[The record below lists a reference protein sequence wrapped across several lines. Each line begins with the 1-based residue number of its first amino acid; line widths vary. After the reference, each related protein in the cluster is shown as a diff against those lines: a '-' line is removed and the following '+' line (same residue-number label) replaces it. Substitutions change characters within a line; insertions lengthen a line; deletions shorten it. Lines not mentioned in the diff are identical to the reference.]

1 MIDNTDTIAA
11 IATPPGRGG
20 IGIIRISGP
29 RALSIA
35 DSITGEKPV
44 SRQAKY
50 CGFKDSSGEI
60 LDTGIAIYF
69 PAPASYTGEDVVELQ
84 GHGGQVI
91 LNCVLEQTLK
101 LGARPARA
109 GEFTERAFHNG
120 KLDLLQAEAVADL
133 IDSSSNEAARS
144 AMRSLNGEFSTRI
157 DVLLGDLI
165 QIRVFVEGALDFP
178 EEEIDK
184 LSGSDVREKIALTL
198 KQTNTILKEARQG
211 QVLKDGINVAIIGPP
226 NVGKSSLLN
235 VLSRTDRAIVTPTPG
250 TTRDM
255 LEDNILIDGVPV
267 NIVDTAGIRESND
280 SIEQEGIRRAWRAVE
295 KADLVLLVKEAVA
308 GPEEQQCAI
317 INQIPQGKT
326 RIVLYNK
333 IDLLNMPA
341 QIRNEP
347 GDNVEVFISA
357 KTEEGIGLLKEQI
370 KQQMGLTDPAEVVLS
385 GRARHIEA
393 LKRAGD
399 FLKKA
404 ENNFDQN
411 TPAAELIAED
421 LQQAQHWLETITG
434 KSTPDDLLGD
444 IFSQFCIGK

>member
-1 MIDNTDTIAA
+1 MINNTDTIAA

-35 DSITGEKPV
+35 DAITGEKPV
-44 SRQAKY
+44 SRQAKN

-101 LGARPARA
+101 LGARTARA

-133 IDSSSNEAARS
+133 IDSSSSEAARS

-165 QIRVFVEGALDFP
+165 QIRVIVEGALDFP

-184 LSGSDVREKIALTL
+184 LSGCDVREKIALTL
-198 KQTNTILKEARQG
+198 KQTNTILNEAKQG
-211 QVLKDGINVAIIGPP
+211 QVLKDGINVTIIGPP
-226 NVGKSSLLN
+226 NVGKSSLFN
-235 VLSRTDRAIVTPTPG
+235 VLSKTDRAIVTPTPG

-255 LEDNILIDGVPV
+255 LEVNILIDGVPV
-267 NIVDTAGIRESND
+267 NIVDTAGIRESKD
-280 SIEQEGIRRAWRAVE
+280 SIEKEGIRRAWRAVE

-308 GPEEQQCAI
+308 GSQEQQCAI
-317 INQIPQGKT
+317 IGQIPQGKT
-326 RIVLYNK
+326 CIVLYNK

-385 GRARHIEA
+385 GRTRHIEA

-404 ENNFDQN
+404 ENNLV
-411 TPAAELIAED
+411 TSTSAGELIAED
-421 LQQAQHWLETITG
+421 LQQAQQCLETITG

>member
-178 EEEIDK
+178 EEEIDF

-198 KQTNTILKEARQG
+198 KQTNTILKETRQG
-211 QVLKDGINVAIIGPP
+211 QVLKDGINVAIIGPACVKIP
-226 NVGKSSLLN
+226 HLQVSQDL
-235 VLSRTDRAIVTPTPG
+235 PG
-250 TTRDM
+250 VQFLFR
-255 LEDNILIDGVPV
+255 G
-267 NIVDTAGIRESND
+267 
-280 SIEQEGIRRAWRAVE
+280 EQ
-295 KADLVLLVKEAVA
+295 L
-308 GPEEQQCAI
+308 
-317 INQIPQGKT
+317 
-326 RIVLYNK
+326 
-333 IDLLNMPA
+333 
-341 QIRNEP
+341 
-347 GDNVEVFISA
+347 
-357 KTEEGIGLLKEQI
+357 
-370 KQQMGLTDPAEVVLS
+370 
-385 GRARHIEA
+385 
-393 LKRAGD
+393 
-399 FLKKA
+399 
-404 ENNFDQN
+404 
-411 TPAAELIAED
+411 
-421 LQQAQHWLETITG
+421 
-434 KSTPDDLLGD
+434 
-444 IFSQFCIGK
+444 